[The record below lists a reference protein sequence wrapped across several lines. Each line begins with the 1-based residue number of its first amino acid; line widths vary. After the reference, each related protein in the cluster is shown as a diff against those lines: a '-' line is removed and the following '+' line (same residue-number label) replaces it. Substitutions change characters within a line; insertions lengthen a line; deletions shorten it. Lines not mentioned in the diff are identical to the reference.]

1 MELLGKASVKMD
13 GQGRIRIPSKFRK
26 PIEEK
31 YGKEVFITSLDGEH
45 IQIFPLE
52 EWKETAKIAEE
63 IALKNPAMKSFL
75 IRINKL
81 GVVRRTERGGRVL
94 IPKELRDKLKI
105 EGKVNIEWKENHLV
119 LKLKSQRRK

>member
-52 EWKETAKIAEE
+52 EWKETAKIAREVA
-63 IALKNPAMKSFL
+63 INDPTMRSFL
-75 IRINKL
+75 IRINMS
-81 GVVRRTERGGRVL
+81 GIVREIDRWGRVL
-94 IPKELRDKLKI
+94 IHNCLLYTSPSPRDL
-105 EGKVNIEWKENHLV
+105 
-119 LKLKSQRRK
+119 STSRMPSSA

>member
-52 EWKETAKIAEE
+52 EWKETAKIAREVA
-63 IALKNPAMKSFL
+63 INDPTMRSFL
-75 IRINKL
+75 IRINMS
-81 GVVRRTERGGRVL
+81 GIVREIDRWGRVL
-94 IPKELRDKLKI
+94 IHKELRDKINIK
-105 EGKVNIEWKENHLV
+105 GKVIVESMKNHLR
-119 LKLKSQRRK
+119 LKSTP